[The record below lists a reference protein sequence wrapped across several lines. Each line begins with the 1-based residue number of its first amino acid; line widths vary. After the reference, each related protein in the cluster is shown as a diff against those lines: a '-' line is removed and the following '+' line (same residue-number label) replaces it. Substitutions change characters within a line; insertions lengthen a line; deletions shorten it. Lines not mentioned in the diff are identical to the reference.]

1 MCMRKPFT
9 WLLAMAGTIT
19 IAFAA
24 CSKDDDKQQ
33 PDNSVIA
40 GTWHFEVGIDSL
52 FNKELQLV
60 SVDTLDVENADSVY
74 ITFQQ
79 DGKFSSNLNDTTV
92 SGVYTLVNATTLEL
106 SNNGSVPQQVNIVTL
121 NSTQLVLSSTD
132 TDFGN
137 GNYSKEYFYLKK

>member
-1 MCMRKPFT
+1 MRKPFT

-52 FNKELQLV
+52 FNKEHQLV

-121 NSTQLVLSSTD
+121 NSTELVLSSTD

>member
-1 MCMRKPFT
+1 MRKPFT

>member
-1 MCMRKPFT
+1 MRKPFT

-24 CSKDDDKQQ
+24 CSKDDDKEG

-40 GTWHFEVGIDSL
+40 GTWRFEIGIDSL
-52 FNKELQLV
+52 FNKQNQLI
-60 SVDTLDVENADSVY
+60 SVDTLDVENPANTY

-92 SGVYTLVNATTLEL
+92 TGTYALVDSKTLEL

>member
-1 MCMRKPFT
+1 MRKPFT

-52 FNKELQLV
+52 FNKEHQLL

>member
-1 MCMRKPFT
+1 MRKPFT

-19 IAFAA
+19 IIFAA

-52 FNKELQLV
+52 FNQQHQLI
-60 SVDTLDVENADSVY
+60 SVDTLDADSAY

-92 SGVYTLVNATTLEL
+92 SGSYTLVNANTLEL
-106 SNNGSVPQQVNIVTL
+106 SSNGSVPQQVNIVTL
-121 NSTQLVLSSTD
+121 NSAQLVFSTTD

-137 GNYSKEYFYLKK
+137 GNYSKEYFYFKK

>member
-1 MCMRKPFT
+1 MRKPFT

-52 FNKELQLV
+52 FNKEHQLV